1 MSVVTTCVSSFGEV
15 PLGYSWDEA
24 LVPSQIQVCRRLTLL
39 TETVVEL
46 DLTFYSCCLAI
57 RAS

>member
-15 PLGYSWDEA
+15 PLGYSRDEA
-24 LVPSQIQVCRRLTLL
+24 LDPSQIQVCRHLTPL

-46 DLTFYSCCLAI
+46 DLTFHSYCLVI